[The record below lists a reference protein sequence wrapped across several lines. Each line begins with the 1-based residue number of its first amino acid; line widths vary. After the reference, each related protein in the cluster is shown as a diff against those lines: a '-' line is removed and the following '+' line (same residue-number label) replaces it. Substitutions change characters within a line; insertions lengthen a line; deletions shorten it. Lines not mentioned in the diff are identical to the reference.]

1 MNRPSR
7 QMARLLE
14 KIARKE
20 SRTPGKKGKR
30 AKQWRKWAEAYKGL
44 ATDLTANPAA

>member
-14 KIARKE
+14 KISRKE
-20 SRTPGKKGKR
+20 SRTAGKR
-30 AKQWRKWAEAYKGL
+30 TKRVKQWRKWIEAYKSV
-44 ATDLTANPAA
+44 ATDLPAPNAS